1 MSPLRWTCKSTRKL
15 SDELVQQGHP
25 VGYRTVARLL
35 GEELDYSLQS
45 TRKTKEGRQHPDRDG
60 QFLHIN
66 QRVKTFF
73 KQNQPVISIDCKK
86 KEKIGDF
93 ANAGHEY
100 RPQGRPEKA
109 SAHDFAKEKAIP
121 FGIYDLARNTG
132 WVNVGTDHET
142 AQFAVESIR
151 RWWRYV
157 GRIAYPKAD
166 KLLVVADGGGG
177 NGSRV
182 RLWKVELQRLANKLG
197 LPIAV
202 SHFPPGT
209 SKWNKIE
216 HRMWNHVTANWRGRK
231 LVSQEVVVNLIANTT
246 SRNGLRIKARLDA
259 RKYPTKI
266 KVSDE
271 QVAKVNLI
279 PDKYHGRD
287 WNYTI
292 APST

>member
-1 MSPLRWTCKSTRKL
+1 MTTSALLREIRKKYAALQGLMSERARRVWASVEARSLGHGGIIAVSRATGLAERTVRNGLAELQRSGQSSEVERVRRYGGGRKSIQNTVPEILEALESLVAPSARGDPMSPLRWTCKSTRKL

-66 QRVKTFF
+66 QRVKTFL

-157 GRIAYPKAD
+157 GRI
-166 KLLVVADGGGG
+166 
-177 NGSRV
+177 SC
-182 RLWKVELQRLANKLG
+182 
-197 LPIAV
+197 AV
-202 SHFPPGT
+202 PCSLFPMGHRFPGD
-209 SKWNKIE
+209 
-216 HRMWNHVTANWRGRK
+216 MA
-231 LVSQEVVVNLIANTT
+231 
-246 SRNGLRIKARLDA
+246 
-259 RKYPTKI
+259 
-266 KVSDE
+266 
-271 QVAKVNLI
+271 
-279 PDKYHGRD
+279 
-287 WNYTI
+287 
-292 APST
+292 